1 MSVNGLAF
9 KSKKI
14 SLLQSLGPY
23 LNDVNFIFSFPIL
36 SVKIFAVKSFLL
48 TLVGVNVIPV
58 APVNGAYELMYP

>member
-1 MSVNGLAF
+1 MSVNVFAF

-23 LNDVNFIFSFPIL
+23 LNDVNFIFSFPSL
-36 SVKIFAVKSFLL
+36 SVKMFTVKSFFL

-58 APVNGAYELMYP
+58 APVNGAYELI

>member
-23 LNDVNFIFSFPIL
+23 LNDVNFIFSFPKL
-36 SVKIFAVKSFLL
+36 SVKIFAVKSFFL

-58 APVNGAYELMYP
+58 APVNGAYELI